1 MSKQKISLIALVIG
15 LMISCTNSK
24 GEENFK
30 HLQNI
35 KIGMEMN
42 EVHSI
47 MPNTPVNLKQAYWSD
62 TLLVESFESG
72 FGASD
77 YYKIIGPTLM
87 LVVHIAN
94 ISQNY

>member
-1 MSKQKISLIALVIG
+1 MSKQKIFLIAVVIG
-15 LMISCTNSK
+15 LMISCTNPK
-24 GEENFK
+24 GEENFE

-62 TLLVESFESG
+62 TLLVESYESG

-77 YYKIIGPTLM
+77 YYKIIYFKKDS
-87 LVVHIAN
+87 VVFEIKWGD
-94 ISQNY
+94 